1 MLDIRDLLNL
11 KEAYAEVYASQEL
24 TEEQVWE
31 EVEIWVNAL
40 IEEGYDLSDYTWE
53 EMYESYIEEEQLMER
68 GAPTDPKARA
78 AYDARVAQN
87 RAALGNTILYGN
99 SAGKKTEAP
108 VTRNRNVP
116 GS

>member
-31 EVEIWVNAL
+31 EVETWVNSL
-40 IEEGYDLSDYTWE
+40 LEEGYDLSDYTWE
-53 EMYESYIEEEQLMER
+53 EMYESYLEEQ
-68 GAPTDPKARA
+68 GAPRDPKARA
-78 AYDARVAQN
+78 AYDAQVAQN

-99 SAGKKTEAP
+99 SREEHLP
-108 VTRNRNVP
+108 NQLPSSR
-116 GS
+116 